1 MNRIRA
7 FFLKHILPEV
17 HKYFFDAL
25 DCIRDDLYSMGLLYT
40 FVDLFTSTSMGD
52 LFVPR
57 NHDDDD
63 TWLSVL
69 VAVGE
74 CSLGGGFAHPAQG
87 VVHAVNPGDIFVVNP
102 TQVAS
107 PYLGLTSATSRP
119 HLGSATSWPH
129 LGVALLAGALHL
141 DLRRPPGHAQDDCR
155 LPV

>member
-102 TQVAS
+102 TQGHCTSIFGDPLATRKMIAVYLSDNALKASAVSVEVAKRE
-107 PYLGLTSATSRP
+107 GLTQWVP
-119 HLGSATSWPH
+119 Q
-129 LGVALLAGALHL
+129 
-141 DLRRPPGHAQDDCR
+141 LRKRKR
-155 LPV
+155 